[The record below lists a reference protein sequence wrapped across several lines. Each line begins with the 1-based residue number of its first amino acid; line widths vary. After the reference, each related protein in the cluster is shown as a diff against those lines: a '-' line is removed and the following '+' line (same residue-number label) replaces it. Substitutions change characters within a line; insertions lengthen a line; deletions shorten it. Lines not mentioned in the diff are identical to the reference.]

1 MDYTELNLLKMPDI
15 YGNTSCN
22 PSFPAS
28 YVLKIEMWKIS
39 YFREQSDLPDND
51 CDDLPCF
58 LRRIFRLVSYF
69 TLSNKFVSIHA
80 NSLSKTLQKHIR
92 KLYQYDE
99 KLDHFLVSIPLIAQL
114 VRNLDPPTSAFIPG
128 QKYCPLPVTN
138 SVKHNSLSAE
148 KLFT

>member
-58 LRRIFRLVSYF
+58 LKRIFRFS
-69 TLSNKFVSIHA
+69 
-80 NSLSKTLQKHIR
+80 
-92 KLYQYDE
+92 
-99 KLDHFLVSIPLIAQL
+99 QL
-114 VRNLDPPTSAFIPG
+114 F
-128 QKYCPLPVTN
+128 Y
-138 SVKHNSLSAE
+138 SVQ
-148 KLFT
+148 